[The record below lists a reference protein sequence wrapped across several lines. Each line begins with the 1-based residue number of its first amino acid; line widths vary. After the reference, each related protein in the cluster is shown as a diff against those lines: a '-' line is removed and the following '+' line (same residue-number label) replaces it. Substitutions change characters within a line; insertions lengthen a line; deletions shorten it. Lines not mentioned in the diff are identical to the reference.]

1 MGSFLTP
8 GWATVF
14 VKLAWVQP
22 HFSIAMHC
30 GCKGCALVQWTCV
43 LSICII
49 WLHVVSSTWRF
60 VNFFDVSSTFLT
72 FRQLFW
78 HFVNFFLL
86 TPNLTKKVDET
97 SIQKVDETSVPQPR
111 PGPWLLTGV
120 WRRPYTG
127 VSGRP
132 VFACLQP
139 VRRREF
145 SWVYT
150 GVVLA
155 SNVANRVYRFYTFRF
170 STTVTEKIVLLYEK
184 ITYASAL
191 S

>member
-1 MGSFLTP
+1 MTAVLVRCETSSRTQSTCCPPFPVYSL
-8 GWATVF
+8 
-14 VKLAWVQP
+14 L
-22 HFSIAMHC
+22 SIAEAISSAVLPAVH
-30 GCKGCALVQWTCV
+30 VQVHPRFVNLTSRQ
-43 LSICII
+43 LF
-49 WLHVVSSTWRF
+49 WRF
-60 VNFFDVSSTFLT
+60 VNFLT

-97 SIQKVDETSVPQPR
+97 SIQKVDETSVPR
-111 PGPWLLTGV
+111 PGPWLLSGV

-170 STTVTEKIVLLYEK
+170 STTATEKIVLLYEQ

>member
-1 MGSFLTP
+1 MTELFRPPECIPYRAIIRWCWSSPPSF
-8 GWATVF
+8 A
-14 VKLAWVQP
+14 VKRLPARVVH
-22 HFSIAMHC
+22 HFR
-30 GCKGCALVQWTCV
+30 
-43 LSICII
+43 CI
-49 WLHVVSSTWRF
+49 VCF
-60 VNFFDVSSTFLT
+60 
-72 FRQLFW
+72 
-78 HFVNFFLL
+78 HFVNFFSL

-97 SIQKVDETSVPQPR
+97 SIQKVDETSVPR
-111 PGPWLLTGV
+111 PGPWLLSGV

-170 STTVTEKIVLLYEK
+170 STTATEKIVLLYEQ